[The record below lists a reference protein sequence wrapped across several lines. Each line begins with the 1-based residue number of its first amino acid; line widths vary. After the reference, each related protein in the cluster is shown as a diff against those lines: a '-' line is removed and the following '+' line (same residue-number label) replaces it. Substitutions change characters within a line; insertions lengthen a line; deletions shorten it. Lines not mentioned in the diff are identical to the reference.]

1 MNTALWIAQILLAT
15 AFLASGAMKVMKP
28 HGDLIDSGMDYAED
42 FSPNSVKAI
51 GAIEIVAAIG
61 LVLPPAVDVLPN
73 LAAFSAAG
81 LVVTMIGAAIV
92 HIRRK
97 EYMPSLLVNAVLGG
111 LALFVAIGRFGDYA
125 F

>member
-1 MNTALWIAQILLAT
+1 MNSALWIVQIVLAL
-15 AFLASGAMKVMKP
+15 AFLASGSMRIMKT
-28 HGDLIDSGMDYAED
+28 HGDLIDSGMEYAED
-42 FSPNSVKAI
+42 FSPNSVNAI

-73 LAAFSAAG
+73 LAAFAAAG
-81 LVVTMIGAAIV
+81 LVVIMIGAAIV
-92 HIRRK
+92 HVRRK
-97 EYMPSLLVNAVLGG
+97 EYMPSLLINAVLGG

>member
-1 MNTALWIAQILLAT
+1 MNTALWIAQIVLAL

-28 HGDLIDSGMDYAED
+28 RGDLIDSGMEYAED

-51 GAIEIVAAIG
+51 GIIEIVAAIG

-73 LAAFSAAG
+73 RAAFAAAG
-81 LVVTMIGAAIV
+81 LVIIMIGAAVV
-92 HIRRK
+92 HVRRK

>member
-1 MNTALWIAQILLAT
+1 MNIALWAVQIVLAL
-15 AFLASGAMKVMKP
+15 AFLASGTMKIMKP
-28 HGDLIDSGMDYAED
+28 HTDLIESGMEYAED
-42 FSPNSVKAI
+42 FSPNSIKAI

-61 LVLPPAVDVLPN
+61 LVLPPAVGVLPN
-73 LAAFSAAG
+73 LAALAAAG
-81 LVVTMIGAAIV
+81 LVGIMIGAAIV
-92 HIRRK
+92 HVRRK

>member
-1 MNTALWIAQILLAT
+1 
-15 AFLASGAMKVMKP
+15 MKVMKP
-28 HGDLIDSGMDYAED
+28 RGDLIDSGMEYAED

-51 GAIEIVAAIG
+51 GIIEIVAAIG

-73 LAAFSAAG
+73 RAAFAAAG
-81 LVVTMIGAAIV
+81 LVIIMIGAAVV
-92 HIRRK
+92 HVRRK

-111 LALFVAIGRFGDYA
+111 LALFVAIRRFGDYA